1 MTKPRPAV
9 WPSRI
14 GAGSGPASPPQR
26 AAPTETP
33 APAETATIPAGP
45 APAVVIPAVAV
56 SAPYELSILGKIH
69 GRARGGEPA
78 RCTER
83 RGLRPGTEGDDDCRC
98 KSNQSITHTISS
110 PDVSHRSRHSAPPVR
125 LRQTN
130 HNEQYP
136 IDLRRGQVRAVAG
149 CGLSHGK
156 ISNFGNV
163 TPRRTAVPSVA
174 NRLAQSS
181 RRVNRKGQ

>member
-1 MTKPRPAV
+1 M
-9 WPSRI
+9 
-14 GAGSGPASPPQR
+14 
-26 AAPTETP
+26 
-33 APAETATIPAGP
+33 
-45 APAVVIPAVAV
+45 
-56 SAPYELSILGKIH
+56 LGKNH

-83 RGLRPGTEGDDDCRC
+83 RGLRPANEGDDGCRC

-110 PDVSHRSRHSAPPVR
+110 PDVSHRSRYSAPPIR

-130 HNEQYP
+130 HKRQYP
-136 IDLRRGQVRAVAG
+136 LDLRRGQVSAVAG

-156 ISNFGNV
+156 ISNFGDV
-163 TPRRTAVPSVA
+163 TPRPTARPSVA

-181 RRVNRKGQ
+181 RRVHRKGQ